1 MYRYKHLTI
10 VALIGLFFASP
21 VAADSHTDPDFSDDG
36 IVDLLDYSLFVAQ
49 WGTQAA
55 ESG

>member
-10 VALIGLFFASP
+10 VALIGLFFASHIS
-21 VAADSHTDPDFSDDG
+21 ADSHTDPDFNDDG

-49 WGTQAA
+49 WGNA
-55 ESG
+55 SR

>member
-21 VAADSHTDPDFSDDG
+21 VSADSHTDPDFNDDG
-36 IVDLLDYSLFVAQ
+36 IVDLLDYSLFCCPVGNA
-49 WGTQAA
+49 
-55 ESG
+55 SR